1 MVLTRSQTQPQ
12 NTHKYDTRLQYNKK
26 EMTKKYLEMMENTDR
41 TIKSRMS
48 STSPCPS
55 PVAQILRRSKR
66 IQILM

>member
-1 MVLTRSQTQPQ
+1 MVLTRSQTQIQ

-48 STSPCPS
+48 NSPPS